1 MPPDQSSHNLSDA
14 LLAGSLVAA
23 PAWAPWVTELNQ
35 LLTTATLVLGL
46 IFGLVRLWRFWRD
59 NWRRRE

>member
-14 LLAGSLVAA
+14 LLAGGLVAS

-46 IFGLVRLWRFWRD
+46 VFGLVRLWRFWRD
-59 NWRRRE
+59 R